1 MLFFMLFPPVH
12 LLLLVQAKH
21 FYSSTKPFLFFA
33 AMLVIIN
40 IPHSNAYYIGGFNM
54 FFKIREPVN
63 TLTHLCG
70 AILSAAGLV
79 WMLLKALR
87 QPSPEYLISALVFG
101 ASLIL
106 LYSASTCYHWL
117 KASSKTI
124 KILRKIDHS
133 MIYVLIAGT
142 YTPICILALPRPLG
156 LYLLAGIWILTLTG
170 IILKFAWLSAPRFIY
185 TSFYLLLGWMA
196 LFFIRPIYRTLPLQ
210 GFALLLAGGLLYT
223 AGAVIYAF
231 KPARLHLS
239 VFGFHEIFHLF
250 ILGGSLSH
258 FIMVSRYLLPA
269 I

>member
-1 MLFFMLFPPVH
+1 
-12 LLLLVQAKH
+12 
-21 FYSSTKPFLFFA
+21 
-33 AMLVIIN
+33 
-40 IPHSNAYYIGGFNM
+40 M

-63 TLTHLCG
+63 SMTHLFG
-70 AILSAAGLV
+70 AILSAMGLV
-79 WMLLKALR
+79 WMLFKVLR

-117 KASSKTI
+117 VASSKTI
-124 KILRKIDHS
+124 KLLRKIDHS

-170 IILKFAWLSAPRFIY
+170 IIMKLAWLGAPRFIY
-185 TSFYLLLGWMA
+185 TSFYLFLGWLA
-196 LFFIRPIYRTLPLQ
+196 VFFIMPIYRTLPLP
-210 GFALLLAGGLLYT
+210 GFILLITGGILYT
-223 AGAVIYAF
+223 AGALIYAF
-231 KPARLHLS
+231 KPKRLHLS

-269 I
+269 M